1 MRDLL
6 IGARRQGQPRPW
18 RAAVIGVG
26 LVAAAGVVAWFIFER
41 SVTYEAPDGEASG
54 AVQWLDGDDAGGATG
69 AGGAGGATGAA
80 GGATG
85 APGAPM
91 GAGSAAPGAPTGAGG
106 AAPSGAAAG
115 ALRRGPGSAG
125 ALVYRGA
132 RLEWRGGIAVLHVAG
147 TGHDL
152 GAAHGR
158 LLAEQVPI
166 AAAVAQPAIDGLVR
180 GAGSWAR
187 LTHQLRVDWRM
198 RFLDDGLGDVD
209 RATVAGMVRGADLP
223 EERYQDLLRAQA
235 IWDIGAPTAAGDAA
249 ALARALAVAAPQAG
263 PGTGRFWLGH
273 VFGAP
278 GLDDGGESLAPV
290 VTLARPAHG
299 LAWAALGW
307 PGAAGVATGMNARG
321 IAVLVNPAR
330 TRDVRATRSARPI
343 LLVARAVL
351 EQAETLDE
359 AVRLLENSATLGA
372 ASYLVVD
379 GRAGKGAVVERSPA
393 RAVVT
398 RLGGALAIGDYLT
411 AQVFTADPENDR
423 TRRISPSAGRVARA
437 QELLRA
443 PLASV
448 EQLAAVLR
456 DRRTRDDIARP
467 LGHRGVPFDVGA
479 QVAILDPSMM
489 ALWVADP
496 TAAGRMRAFDL
507 RHELEGLGDRPAPP
521 PDIPADAT
529 LELGALS
536 EVRAARRS
544 LRAARRAL
552 EAGSLVKARQL
563 ADRAVTRAPSLPEA
577 LLLAGEL
584 AAAAGDHA
592 AARRLLQR
600 WLDGGPDDPE
610 HEPKVRAQLSS
621 ARGW

>member
-6 IGARRQGQPRPW
+6 IGARRLGQPRPW
-18 RAAVIGVG
+18 RAAVIGAG
-26 LVAAAGVVAWFIFER
+26 LLAAAGVVAWFIFER
-41 SVTYEAPDGEASG
+41 SVSYELPGGDASGVVRWTAGEDGELAASG
-54 AVQWLDGDDAGGATG
+54 DASRA
-69 AGGAGGATGAA
+69 APAAPPGAA
-80 GGATG
+80 PVGVNSSPSGGMAR
-85 APGAPM
+85 
-91 GAGSAAPGAPTGAGG
+91 AGSA
-106 AAPSGAAAG
+106 
-115 ALRRGPGSAG
+115 L
-125 ALVYRGA
+125 LYRGA
-132 RLEWRGGIAVLHVAG
+132 RLEWRGGVAVLRVTG
-147 TGHDL
+147 SGHDL

-158 LLAEQVPI
+158 LLAEQVPVAM
-166 AAAVAQPAIDGLVR
+166 AAAQPAIDGLVR
-180 GAGSWAR
+180 GSGSWAR
-187 LTHQLRVDWRM
+187 MTHGMRVDWRL

-209 RATVAGMVRGADLP
+209 RATVAGMVRGAELP
-223 EERYQDLLRAQA
+223 EERYQQLVRVQA
-235 IWDIGAPTAAGDAA
+235 IWDIGAPATAGDSAA
-249 ALARALAVAAPQAG
+249 MARSLAIAAPQAG
-263 PGTGRFWLGH
+263 PGAGRFWLGH
-273 VFGAP
+273 VFGGP

-290 VTLARPAHG
+290 VTLARPDHG
-299 LAWAALGW
+299 LAWASLGW
-307 PGAAGVATGMNARG
+307 PAGAGVATGINARG

-330 TRDVRATRSARPI
+330 TRDVRATRSALPV
-343 LLVARAVL
+343 LLLARTVL

-359 AVRLLENSATLGA
+359 AVRLLENRATLGA

-379 GRAGKGAVVERSPA
+379 GRGGKGAVVERSPS

-398 RLGGALAIGDYLT
+398 RLSGALALGDYLT

-423 TRRISPSAGRVARA
+423 TRRVSPSAGRVARA

-456 DRRTRDDIARP
+456 DRRTRDDLARP

-479 QVAILDPSMM
+479 QVAILDPASM

-507 RHELEGLGDRPAPP
+507 RHELEGLGERPAPP
-521 PDIPADAT
+521 PDIAADAT
-529 LELGALS
+529 LELGTLS
-536 EVRAARRS
+536 EVRAARRT

-563 ADRAVTRAPSLPEA
+563 ADRAVTRAPLLPEA

-584 AAAAGDHA
+584 AASAGDHA
-592 AARRLLQR
+592 AARRLLQL

-610 HEPKVRAQLSS
+610 HEQKVRAQLSS